1 MYSLGFDG
9 SIFSIF
15 FLLIVGIIVFSVIRR
30 IVQWDKN
37 NKSPEIS
44 VKASIVDKRESKNT
58 TTHYNAGDITGAH
71 GMHTTTDVTYYIKFM
86 VESDEYMEFSVSH
99 SEYNILSKG
108 DEGVLTFKG
117 TRYMSFK
124 YL

>member
-1 MYSLGFDG
+1 
-9 SIFSIF
+9 
-15 FLLIVGIIVFSVIRR
+15 
-30 IVQWDKN
+30 
-37 NKSPEIS
+37 
-44 VKASIVDKRESKNT
+44 
-58 TTHYNAGDITGAH
+58 
-71 GMHTTTDVTYYIKFM
+71 M